1 MNIYSSE
8 VPMGKSE
15 ITCDCEVIHSEVV
28 DSVKSQLENDSLIID
43 LADFF
48 KIFGDSTRLKIMLA
62 LAKSELCVCDIASLL
77 NMTISAVSHQLK
89 LLRESNLVK
98 TKRSG
103 KVVYYSLAD
112 EHVAEIIECGL
123 EHVLEDSSEK
133 E

>member
-1 MNIYSSE
+1 
-8 VPMGKSE
+8 MGKSE

>member
-1 MNIYSSE
+1 
-8 VPMGKSE
+8 MGKSE
-15 ITCDCEVIHSEVV
+15 ITCDCEVIHSDVV
-28 DSVKSQLENDSLIID
+28 DSVKNQLENDDVIID

-48 KIFGDSTRLKIMLA
+48 KIFGDSTRLKILLA

-123 EHVLEDSSEK
+123 EHVLEDHQDEK
-133 E
+133 

>member
-1 MNIYSSE
+1 
-8 VPMGKSE
+8 MGKSE
-15 ITCDCEVIHSEVV
+15 ITCDCEVIHSDVV
-28 DSVKSQLENDSLIID
+28 ETVKKQLENDNVIID

-48 KIFGDSTRLKIMLA
+48 KIFGDSTRLKILLA

-123 EHVLEDSSEK
+123 EHVLEDHQDEK
-133 E
+133 